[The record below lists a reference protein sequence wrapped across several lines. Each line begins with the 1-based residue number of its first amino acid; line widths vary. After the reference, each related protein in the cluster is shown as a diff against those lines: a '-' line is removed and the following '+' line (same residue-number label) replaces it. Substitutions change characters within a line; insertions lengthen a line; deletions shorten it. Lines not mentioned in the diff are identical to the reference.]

1 MEKQEPSIDKPA
13 EQTAPDEAPAMPEA
27 VEAPEPAHESE
38 SKRNL
43 GRMVAMVLFGL
54 AGALFVYHLIAD
66 RLTPFSSAGYLRTY
80 LVAIMPEVTGTV
92 MEVNVED
99 NSRVEEGQILFQL
112 DTADYEIAVAAA
124 EAQLAQAGQSMG
136 ANTAGVSAAQA
147 AVSEAQ
153 ANYVN
158 AQEDAGRILELV
170 ADGVYAEARGDEAQG
185 NLDAAAARLQQAE
198 AALVQAQEALG
209 PTGADNPLLQAAL
222 ADLDKAHLNL
232 LRTSILAP
240 SDGAV
245 TGLQLSPGVQAA
257 AGHPV
262 MTFIDLRDIWIVAYM
277 TENNLGNVQKG
288 DPVEIAFDVF
298 PGQVFH
304 GTVQSVGFGVE
315 VEDTSVAGTLP
326 SGLPGAS
333 VTSGDLRF
341 PMRVTIDGN
350 EYPKGLRFGARTSV
364 IVYTDASNGIMDLL
378 GRLRIRLS
386 SYWNYVD

>member
-1 MEKQEPSIDKPA
+1 MEKQEPSIDKSADA
-13 EQTAPDEAPAMPEA
+13 EVEAPAVSEA
-27 VEAPEPAHESE
+27 TEAPEPAQQAKP
-38 SKRNL
+38 KRDL
-43 GRMVAMVLFGL
+43 GRLIAMVLFGL
-54 AGALFVYHLIAD
+54 ATTLFVYHLFAD

-80 LVAIMPEVTGTV
+80 LVAINPEVTGTV

-112 DTADYEIAVAAA
+112 DTADYEIAVASA

-147 AVSEAQ
+147 AVSEAN
-153 ANYVN
+153 ANYIN

-170 ADGVYAEARGDEAQG
+170 ADGVYAQARGDEAQG

-209 PTGADNPLLQAAL
+209 PAGTDNPLLQAAI
-222 ADLDKAHLNL
+222 ADLDKAQLNL

-245 TGLQLSPGVQAA
+245 TGLQLSPGVQAS
-257 AGHPV
+257 AGQPV
-262 MTFIDLRDIWIVAYM
+262 MTFIDLRDIWIVAYL
-277 TENNLGNVQKG
+277 TENNLGNVQQG
-288 DPVEIAFDVF
+288 DTVEIAFDVF
-298 PGQVFH
+298 PGEIFH
-304 GTVQSVGFGVE
+304 GTVQSIGFGVE

-364 IVYTDASNGIMDLL
+364 VVYTDASNGIMDLL
-378 GRLRIRLS
+378 GRVRVRLA

>member
-1 MEKQEPSIDKPA
+1 MEKQEPSIDKSAEAEVETPA
-13 EQTAPDEAPAMPEA
+13 VPEA
-27 VEAPEPAHESE
+27 IEAPEPAQKTKP
-38 SKRNL
+38 KRDL
-43 GRMVAMVLFGL
+43 GRLVAMVLFGL
-54 AGALFVYHLIAD
+54 ATALFVYHLIAD

-80 LVAIMPEVTGTV
+80 LVAINPEVTGTV
-92 MEVNVED
+92 MEVYVED

-112 DTADYEIAVAAA
+112 DTADYEIAVASA

-147 AVSEAQ
+147 SVSEAT
-153 ANYVN
+153 ANYIN
-158 AQEDAGRILELV
+158 AQEEADRILELV

-185 NLDAAAARLQQAE
+185 NLDAAAARLEQAE
-198 AALVQAQEALG
+198 AALVQSQEALG
-209 PTGADNPLLQAAL
+209 PSGNDNPLLQAAI
-222 ADLDKAHLNL
+222 ADLDKAQLNL

-240 SDGAV
+240 ADGAV
-245 TGLQLSPGVQAA
+245 TGLQLSPGVQAN
-257 AGHPV
+257 AGQPV
-262 MTFIDLRDIWIVAYM
+262 MTFIDLRDIWIVAYL

-298 PGQVFH
+298 PGKIFH
-304 GTVQSVGFGVE
+304 GTVQSIGFGVE

-341 PMRVTIDGN
+341 PMRVTIDGD

-364 IVYTDASNGIMDLL
+364 IVYTDASDGIMDLL
-378 GRLRIRLS
+378 ARVRVRLA

>member
-1 MEKQEPSIDKPA
+1 MEKQEPSIDKSAEAEVETPA
-13 EQTAPDEAPAMPEA
+13 VPEA
-27 VEAPEPAHESE
+27 IEAPEPAQKTKP
-38 SKRNL
+38 KRDL
-43 GRMVAMVLFGL
+43 GRLVAMVLFGL
-54 AGALFVYHLIAD
+54 ATALFVYHLIAD

-80 LVAIMPEVTGTV
+80 LVAINPEVTGTV
-92 MEVNVED
+92 MEVYVED

-112 DTADYEIAVAAA
+112 DTADYEIAVASA

-147 AVSEAQ
+147 SVSEAT
-153 ANYVN
+153 ANYIN
-158 AQEDAGRILELV
+158 AQEEAGRILELV

-185 NLDAAAARLQQAE
+185 NLDAAAARLEQAE
-198 AALVQAQEALG
+198 AALVQSQEALG
-209 PTGADNPLLQAAL
+209 PSGNDNPLLQAAI
-222 ADLDKAHLNL
+222 ADLDKAQLNL

-240 SDGAV
+240 ADGAV
-245 TGLQLSPGVQAA
+245 TGLQLSPGVQAN
-257 AGHPV
+257 AGQPV
-262 MTFIDLRDIWIVAYM
+262 MTFIDLRDIWIVAYL

-298 PGQVFH
+298 PGKIFH
-304 GTVQSVGFGVE
+304 GTVQSIGFGVE

-341 PMRVTIDGN
+341 PMRVTIDGD

-364 IVYTDASNGIMDLL
+364 IVYTDASDGIMDLL
-378 GRLRIRLS
+378 ARVRVRLA